1 MVPSLSR
8 WVVLSLALSFA
19 SASPLEGSVLHRRQ
33 SVTTLTP
40 EQVAAYKPYSYYA
53 SAGACQPSLT
63 LNWTCGTAC
72 EANPDFKPVA
82 SGGNGDSVQFWYV
95 GYAPSLDTVIVSH
108 QGTDFSKLLP
118 ILTDINI
125 ILSNLDDIL
134 FPGVS
139 SDIMVHSGF
148 KEAQA
153 DAAEIILSYVEMA
166 MSTYST
172 NSVTAIGHSLG
183 GAIALL
189 DGVYLDLQLPSASVS
204 VVSYGMPRVG
214 NQAFADY
221 VDANV
226 NVTHVNNKK
235 DPVPILPWRE
245 IGYHHCS
252 GEKHIT
258 DSNEW
263 VNCPGQDSP
272 DAQCI
277 VGEVGN
283 LLESNAADHIGP
295 YDGVTMGSC

>member
-1 MVPSLSR
+1 MVPSSL
-8 WVVLSLALSFA
+8 WVVLSLTLSFA
-19 SASPLEGSVLHRRQ
+19 SASPLEESVLHRRQ
-33 SVTTLTP
+33 SITELTP
-40 EQVAAYKPYSYYA
+40 EQVAAYRPYTYYA
-53 SAGACQPSLT
+53 GAAGCEPSTT
-63 LNWTCGTAC
+63 LNWTCGTRC

-95 GYAPSLDTVIVSH
+95 GYDPNLDTIIVGH

-118 ILTDINI
+118 ILTDVNI
-125 ILSNLDDIL
+125 ILSNLDGNL
-134 FPGVS
+134 FPGIS
-139 SDIMVHSGF
+139 SDITVHSGF
-148 KEAQA
+148 KESQA
-153 DAAEIILSYVEMA
+153 DTAEDVLSYVKIT

-172 NSVTAIGHSLG
+172 NSVT
-183 GAIALL
+183 
-189 DGVYLDLQLPSASVS
+189 
-204 VVSYGMPRVG
+204 VG

-226 NVTHVNNKK
+226 NVSHVNNKK

-263 VNCPGQDSP
+263 VNCPGQDNP
-272 DAQCI
+272 DEQCI

-283 LLESNAADHIGP
+283 LLESNATDHSGP
-295 YDGVTMGSC
+295 YDGIILGGC